1 MAGLKLTKEEQALLK
16 EMVQPAIKPLSEQTL
31 MNDYVFSM
39 VVWEPKRIRPLLE
52 YILGKKN
59 SADLQGGDVGMDRFE
74 NNDCANHQTDGRQ
87 NYLVWRFYYGKKK
100 ADSVNTFPGVSIQ
113 QQL

>member
-1 MAGLKLTKEEQALLK
+1 
-16 EMVQPAIKPLSEQTL
+16 

-74 NNDCANHQTDGRQ
+74 NNDCANHQTDGR
-87 NYLVWRFYYGKKK
+87 
-100 ADSVNTFPGVSIQ
+100 
-113 QQL
+113 